1 VRGSVG
7 EEVVRGGKRVRQ
19 RVLDLFWSGRGGE
32 SRWRGSSRLRVPRGG
47 GDGGG
52 VHPLTVG
59 RRDRGLSAAATG
71 RGVVPKQGKMRG
83 GGDADVWGPR
93 HSASGTGQMIL
104 KPIQWNSNPLQL

>member
-1 VRGSVG
+1 M
-7 EEVVRGGKRVRQ
+7 
-19 RVLDLFWSGRGGE
+19 
-32 SRWRGSSRLRVPRGG
+32 
-47 GDGGG
+47 GGG

-93 HSASGTGQMIL
+93 HSASGTGQMI
-104 KPIQWNSNPLQL
+104 